1 MMKIEN
7 ILKTVELFYLIRELD
22 YYDDNLVLK
31 ISSFNEEEKEYIT
44 YFKKLID
51 NFKYTQKFYTFTFN
65 YQKFNYAEIFI
76 HRLNKHNKL
85 CLHIN
90 VEYDYDYDTDE
101 SKIKI
106 FRYDLTLY
114 DIIKIIK
121 EYHNKNRNNKH
132 ILTFKNIKQEP
143 VIDILLELKGIY
155 KR

>member
-31 ISSFNEEEKEYIT
+31 IRSFNEEEKEYIK
-44 YFKKLID
+44 YVKKLIN

-65 YQKFNYAEIFI
+65 YQKFNYTEIFI
-76 HRLNKHNKL
+76 HRLNKHHKL
-85 CLHIN
+85 CIHIN

-101 SKIKI
+101 IKMKI
-106 FRYDLTLY
+106 FRYDLTFY

-121 EYHNKNRNNKH
+121 DYHKKNRNNKH

>member
-31 ISSFNEEEKEYIT
+31 IRSFNEEEKKYIK
-44 YFKKLID
+44 YVKKLID
-51 NFKYTQKFYTFTFN
+51 NFKYTQNFYTFTFN
-65 YQKFNYAEIFI
+65 NMKFNYSNIFI

-101 SKIKI
+101 TKMKI
-106 FRYDLTLY
+106 FRYNLTFY

-121 EYHNKNRNNKH
+121 DYHKK
-132 ILTFKNIKQEP
+132 IEITNIF
-143 VIDILLELKGIY
+143 
-155 KR
+155 

>member
-1 MMKIEN
+1 MRKIEN

-31 ISSFNEEEKEYIT
+31 IRSFNEEEKEYIK
-44 YFKKLID
+44 YVKKLID

-76 HRLNKHNKL
+76 HRLNKYNKL

-90 VEYDYDYDTDE
+90 VGYDYDYEIDE
-101 SKIKI
+101 TKMKI
-106 FRYDLTLY
+106 FRYDLTFY

-121 EYHNKNRNNKH
+121 DYHKKNRNNKH
-132 ILTFKNIKQEP
+132 QLTFKNIKLEP